1 MGIKLNLRKVNTAWV
16 NVFERAADSE
26 DKKTGKLIK
35 GKYQVTVLMQPD
47 HPQIDALYDTALE
60 VVTDAIGAAA
70 AEKWM
75 KANYGEDHHADK
87 CCVRDLAMR
96 DNPIEDFEEG
106 LYFRA
111 TNNRQPI
118 IMTSAK
124 GEKQTEPDFNIDG
137 QEVGGEQVYSG
148 CVANVSVE
156 LWWHKEWKNLCA
168 TILGIR
174 YAGEGKRFGGSSV
187 VASTEDLEDDEEDEA
202 PRRERRRR

>member
-26 DKKTGKLIK
+26 DENRSIIK
-35 GKYQVTVLMQPD
+35 GKYSVTFIMQPD
-47 HPQIDALYDTALE
+47 HPQIDALYDTVYAGVE
-60 VVTDAIGAAA
+60 QAIGAAA

-75 KANYGEDHHADK
+75 KANYGVDHHADK
-87 CCVRDLAMR
+87 CVIRDLAMR

-111 TNNRQPI
+111 TTPSQPV

-137 QEVGGEQVYSG
+137 EQNEGEQVYSG

-156 LWWHKEWKNLCA
+156 LWCSQRLKNLCA
-168 TILGIR
+168 TILAIK
-174 YAGEGKRFGGSSV
+174 YMGEGKAFGGSSV
-187 VASTEDLEDDEEDEA
+187 VASTDDLEDDEEDEA